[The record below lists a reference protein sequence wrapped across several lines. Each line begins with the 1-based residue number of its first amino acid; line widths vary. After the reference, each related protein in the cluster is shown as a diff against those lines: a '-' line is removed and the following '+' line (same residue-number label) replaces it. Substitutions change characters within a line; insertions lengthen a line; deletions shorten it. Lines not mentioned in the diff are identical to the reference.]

1 MKRHLAFLTGT
12 FAVALSLLQPA
23 TPAAAAVTGWLSWRG
38 PNQNGTSNEKG
49 LPDSVDAK
57 APLWTADF
65 RGQSTPVIANGK
77 LYVMGYIDNGPDL
90 QEGITCFDAETG
102 KQLWQHLF
110 NDFISDIIY
119 LRYATSAPTIDPE
132 TGNVYIQGTQGVF
145 VCFSADGKL
154 LWKHSLMEELGR
166 LTFPNGRTPTP
177 VIDGDYVITRY
188 ITGNWGAQGA
198 AGDRFYAF
206 DKKTGEIVWA
216 SSPADRPRDN
226 SFSHPQLAFYKGIR
240 VFYAATGDG
249 SVVCVNAR
257 TGEPL
262 WRVSLFKAGINV
274 TVCVHNNDKIIAVFG
289 TPYEPGQMVALKIPD
304 VAIKPGSAVPVVVE
318 RADVELWHNATLS
331 SSASSPI
338 LVGDRVYLV
347 KEKGELASVDVNTGK
362 VLWTLQLGIE
372 QRNSCPLYADGKLY
386 VPILDDPDTKG
397 ETSGEAGTKGG
408 FYIIKP
414 SETEGKI
421 ISKVSLDGRCFGTPV
436 AYNGKVY
443 VQTAQKLYAFGKKG
457 NNPGLAKDAAPE
469 AWPKPGPATQLQ
481 IIPSEVLIY
490 PGHSAS
496 FRIRSLDAKGYV
508 VQENIDPKSVKWDS
522 FIPPTALVKAK
533 MDAAFDAEGKLAVAQ
548 GAKMSAGA
556 FEAVSGNL
564 KGYIRGRVL
573 TGFPIKQDF
582 EGFNLSE
589 TTTNDVEVPTKF
601 AYPPLPWIGARFR
614 FEVRE
619 VDGTKALCKTT
630 DNKLFQRG
638 TIFMGDPSMKNY
650 TIQADIMSEGN
661 KRKMSDAGVICQR
674 YQILLKGNEQKLE
687 INSNL
692 ERLRV
697 PKAQDAPNFHWSPKV
712 WYTLKARVD
721 NKPDG
726 SGVIRAK
733 VWKRGEPEPEAWTLE
748 VEHKTAHT
756 EGSPGL
762 FGFAPQEM
770 HSYIDNVLV
779 TPNN

>member
-12 FAVALSLLQPA
+12 FAVALALLSPA
-23 TPAAAAVTGWLSWRG
+23 TPASAAVSGWLSWRG

-49 LPDSVDAK
+49 LPDAVDPK

-77 LYVMGYIDNGPDL
+77 LYVMGYIDKGPDL

-132 TGNVYIQGTQGVF
+132 TGNVYIQGTQGIF
-145 VCFSADGKL
+145 VCFTADGKIV
-154 LWKHSLMEELGR
+154 WKHSLMEEIGR
-166 LTFPNGRTPTP
+166 MTFPNGRTPTP

-188 ITGNWGAQGA
+188 ITSNWGAQGA
-198 AGDRFYAF
+198 AGDRFYAY
-206 DKKTGEIVWA
+206 DKKTGELVWA

-226 SFSHPQLAFYKGIR
+226 SFSHPQLAFYKGMR

-262 WRVSLFKAGINV
+262 WRVPLFKAGINV

-304 VAIKPGSAVPVVVE
+304 VAIKPGSAAPVVVE

-362 VLWTLQLGIE
+362 VLWTKQLGIE

-386 VPILDDPDTKG
+386 IPILDDPDTKG
-397 ETSGEAGTKGG
+397 ESSGEAGTKGG

-414 SETEGKI
+414 SDTEGKI
-421 ISKVSLDGRCFGTPV
+421 INKVSLDGRCFGTPV

-443 VQTAQKLYAFGKKG
+443 VQTAQKLYCFGKKG
-457 NNPGLAKDAAPE
+457 NNPGLAKDPAPV

-496 FRIRSLDAKGYV
+496 FRIRSLDAKGFV
-508 VQENIDPKSVKWDS
+508 VQDNIDPKSVKWSS

-533 MDAAFDAEGKLAVAQ
+533 LDAAFDADGKLAAAQ

-573 TGFPIKQDF
+573 TGLPIKQDF
-582 EGFNLSE
+582 EGFALSE
-589 TTTNDVEVPTKF
+589 TTTNTVEEPTKF

-661 KRKMSDAGVICQR
+661 KRKMSDAGLICQR

-721 NKPDG
+721 IKPDG

-733 VWKRGEPEPEAWTLE
+733 VWKRGEPEPAAWTLE

-756 EGSPGL
+756 EGAPGL